1 MGIPGYFVDLL
12 KRNRKVLQL
21 LQDSKEANVLCV
33 DANGVIYEVV
43 RRVEQ
48 EESKS
53 AGKNLI
59 RQCERLGSLAP
70 KEAAVRLA
78 PLITA
83 ELARLPELM
92 SVTDEYFVA
101 FDGVAPAAKIAQQR
115 QRRFGR
121 LIQNEAMRQVRAA
134 SQCTTAPACNAVP
147 PFDTTQITPATS
159 FMTALMPLLETQLR
173 HSVRVQFK
181 FSGSDE
187 AGEGEHKIMDLCR
200 SGVWQ
205 EKDVVVHGLDADL
218 ILLALANQHHCGS
231 LRLARE
237 APGFIKHL
245 DKTMDPHATYMLDI
259 PRFSTILNRAMCGI
273 ANENLAGTDYVFMM
287 SMLGND
293 FMPHQPAISIR
304 DNGIE
309 RVCKAYKTC
318 RYNSTNFR
326 LLAGYG
332 AESDNALR
340 PHWPSVHL
348 LLKELGVQEDQVM
361 AKLAKRRRGFAH
373 QASFPP
379 SAPSGAKADDLET
392 IWNQLPQL
400 QPGLEN
406 SIAAGTEGWRERYY
420 QHLLGDMV
428 AVRAE
433 TDVQK
438 GKEKAGTSSTTF
450 WSPWLEVNTEH
461 WLQGLQWVWE
471 YYTGG
476 TPHWSW
482 VYAGSHPPPLL
493 QELAELGNYDQ
504 SQDKLGAWRGESVP
518 MTNAEQLARVLPPR
532 TEDRERK
539 WILPAVD
546 LHWEYCRHGWEAEL
560 LA

>member
-21 LQDSKEANVLCV
+21 IQDSKNADVLCV

-48 EESKS
+48 EEDKS
-53 AGKNLI
+53 AGKDLV
-59 RQCERLGSLAP
+59 RPSPRLGSLPP
-70 KEAAVRLA
+70 KDAAVRLA

-83 ELARLPELM
+83 ELARLPELTCV
-92 SVTDEYFVA
+92 SDVYFVA

-121 LIQNEAMRQVRAA
+121 LIQTEAMRQVRAA
-134 SQCTTAPACNAVP
+134 PSAGVGGEGADAVP
-147 PFDTTQITPATS
+147 RFDTTQITPATS
-159 FMTALMPLLETQLR
+159 FMTTLMPLLETQLK
-173 HSVRVQFK
+173 HAVRVQFK

-187 AGEGEHKIMDLCR
+187 PGEGEHKIMEMCR
-200 SGVWQ
+200 SGLWKA
-205 EKDVVVHGLDADL
+205 KDVVVHGLDADL

-259 PRFSTILNRAMCGI
+259 PRFSAILNRSMSGTST
-273 ANENLAGTDYVFMM
+273 ENLAGTDYVFMM

-309 RVCKAYKTC
+309 RVCKAYKAC
-318 RYNSTNFR
+318 RVTSPNFR
-326 LLAGYG
+326 LLAGNG
-332 AESDNALR
+332 TDGHGGLS

-348 LLKELGVQEDQVM
+348 LLKELGGQEDTVM
-361 AKLAKRRRGFAH
+361 AKFAKRRQGFAH
-373 QASFPP
+373 QATFPS
-379 SAPSGAKADDLET
+379 SAPTGATSDDLET

-400 QPGLEN
+400 QSGLEN
-406 SIAAGTEGWRERYY
+406 FIAAGSEGWRERYY

-433 TDVQK
+433 AELGK
-438 GKEKAGTSSTTF
+438 GKDKTNTRTL

-471 YYTGG
+471 YYTRR
-476 TPHWSW
+476 TPHWNW

-493 QELAELGNYDQ
+493 HELAELGNYDQ
-504 SQDKLGAWRGESVP
+504 SQDKLSDWRSESLP
-518 MTNAEQLARVLPPR
+518 MTNAEQLAQVLPPR
-532 TEDRERK
+532 SEK
-539 WILPAVD
+539 GHWILPSVN

-560 LA
+560 FS